1 MFSLH
6 PQLAQ
11 DSVLLG
17 HMALCQVRLSLDAN
31 YPWCLL
37 VPEREAVT
45 EIHHLVEED
54 RLQLMRES
62 CQLAEVMVGLF
73 DPKKINVAALGN
85 MVPQLHVHHIARFAD
100 DPAWPG
106 PVWGKVAAQSYAT
119 EVLHK
124 RCEKLIS
131 ALAGEGFRPAPGVS

>member
-17 HMALCQVRLSLDAN
+17 HMSLSQVRLSLDAN

-37 VPEREAVT
+37 VPERESVS
-45 EIHHLVEED
+45 EIHHLSEQD
-54 RLQLMRES
+54 RHQLMDES
-62 CQLAEVMVGLF
+62 CRLAEVMVSLF
-73 DPKKINVAALGN
+73 DPKKINVGALGN
-85 MVPQLHVHHIARFAD
+85 RVPQLHIHHVARFEQ

-106 PVWGKVAAQSYAT
+106 PVWGAVPAVAYGEEALQ
-119 EVLHK
+119 K
-124 RCEKLIS
+124 RRAKLLS
-131 ALAGEGFRPAPGVS
+131 ALLGEGFAPAT